1 MEEIWRKIEEYPYFS
16 ISNFGRVRNDLTNYI
31 KKNTMSNI
39 GYYVTS
45 LYGEGK
51 PKRTRLI
58 HRLLAIAFIPNDDP
72 EKDCINHIDGD
83 KTNNSLDNLE
93 WCTKAENNHHAIK
106 KGLYGAN
113 KPIASKNVETGE
125 IKEYN
130 SAREAHRETG
140 IDYRQ
145 ISDVCRGVQHTAHG
159 YYWKFI

>member
-1 MEEIWRKIEEYPYFS
+1 
-16 ISNFGRVRNDLTNYI
+16 
-31 KKNTMSNI
+31 MSNI

-83 KTNNSLDNLE
+83 KTNNSLENLE
-93 WCTKAENNHHAIK
+93 WCTKAENNRHAIK

-113 KPIASKNVETGE
+113 KPIASKDVETGE
-125 IKEYN
+125 IRKYN
-130 SAREAHRETG
+130 SAREANRETG

-145 ISDVCRGVQHTAHG
+145 ISDACRGVQHTAHG